1 MNKFSSTE
9 IETLDRL
16 WRSVP
21 PDHIWTGWSQI
32 GDQPDEILL
41 YRKQSSWRQ
50 FSLRK
55 IDGAIRLYDD
65 NQQPTATIAALDA
78 LTDHIEQIPSRAG

>member
-1 MNKFSSTE
+1 MNSFSSTE

-21 PDHIWTGWSQI
+21 SDHNWMGWSQS
-32 GDQPDEILL
+32 GDRPDEILL
-41 YRKQSSWRQ
+41 YRKQSNWRQ

-55 IDGAIRLYDD
+55 IDGALHLFDD
-65 NQQPTATIAALDA
+65 KQQPSATI
-78 LTDHIEQIPSRAG
+78 